1 MLKEFREFIERGNV
15 IELAVAFILGL
26 AFNAIVKSLVNDM
39 IMPVAGLITGGADF
53 TNRFIVMGSGSF
65 DTLAAAQEAGV
76 ATLNYGVFINTVIEF
91 IIIAFVLFMM
101 VRTYNRFRRKQ
112 EEAPAKPP
120 APPRQEVLLEEI
132 RDALRSPANCSA
144 VSANRK
150 GEPRLP
156 SFHGSGV
163 PTLKTP
169 FVGGRS
175 LLLALRPFLRRL
187 GQASL
192 SVRRTASFQRAIL
205 RSRRSES
212 QPGSNRRSSCQRWAK
227 SA

>member
-39 IMPVAGLITGGADF
+39 IMPVVGLITGGADF
-53 TNRFIVMGSGSF
+53 TNRFIVLGSGSF

-101 VRTYNRFRRKQ
+101 VRTYNRFRQKQ
-112 EEAPAKPP
+112 EEAPAEPP

-132 RDALRSPANCSA
+132 RDALRSPAS
-144 VSANRK
+144 
-150 GEPRLP
+150 
-156 SFHGSGV
+156 
-163 PTLKTP
+163 
-169 FVGGRS
+169 
-175 LLLALRPFLRRL
+175 
-187 GQASL
+187 
-192 SVRRTASFQRAIL
+192 
-205 RSRRSES
+205 
-212 QPGSNRRSSCQRWAK
+212 
-227 SA
+227 

>member
-39 IMPVAGLITGGADF
+39 IMPVVGLITGGADF
-53 TNRFIVMGSGSF
+53 TNRFIVLGSGSF

-132 RDALRSPANCSA
+132 RDALRSPAN
-144 VSANRK
+144 
-150 GEPRLP
+150 
-156 SFHGSGV
+156 
-163 PTLKTP
+163 
-169 FVGGRS
+169 
-175 LLLALRPFLRRL
+175 
-187 GQASL
+187 
-192 SVRRTASFQRAIL
+192 
-205 RSRRSES
+205 
-212 QPGSNRRSSCQRWAK
+212 
-227 SA
+227 

>member
-39 IMPVAGLITGGADF
+39 IMPVVGLVTGGADF
-53 TNRFIVMGSGSF
+53 TNRFIVLGSGSF

-112 EEAPAKPP
+112 EEAPAEPP

-132 RDALRSPANCSA
+132 RDALRSPAN
-144 VSANRK
+144 
-150 GEPRLP
+150 
-156 SFHGSGV
+156 
-163 PTLKTP
+163 
-169 FVGGRS
+169 
-175 LLLALRPFLRRL
+175 
-187 GQASL
+187 
-192 SVRRTASFQRAIL
+192 
-205 RSRRSES
+205 
-212 QPGSNRRSSCQRWAK
+212 
-227 SA
+227 

>member
-15 IELAVAFILGL
+15 IEFAVAFILGL

-39 IMPVAGLITGGADF
+39 IMPVVGLITGGADF
-53 TNRFIVMGSGSF
+53 PNRFIVMGSGSF

-112 EEAPAKPP
+112 EEAPAEPP

-132 RDALRSPANCSA
+132 RDALRSPAN
-144 VSANRK
+144 
-150 GEPRLP
+150 
-156 SFHGSGV
+156 
-163 PTLKTP
+163 
-169 FVGGRS
+169 
-175 LLLALRPFLRRL
+175 
-187 GQASL
+187 
-192 SVRRTASFQRAIL
+192 
-205 RSRRSES
+205 
-212 QPGSNRRSSCQRWAK
+212 
-227 SA
+227 

>member
-39 IMPVAGLITGGADF
+39 IMPVVGQITGGADF
-53 TNRFIVMGSGSF
+53 TNRFIVLGSGSF

-101 VRTYNRFRRKQ
+101 VRTYNRFQRKQ
-112 EEAPAKPP
+112 EEAPAEPP

-132 RDALRSPANCSA
+132 RDALRSPAN
-144 VSANRK
+144 
-150 GEPRLP
+150 
-156 SFHGSGV
+156 
-163 PTLKTP
+163 
-169 FVGGRS
+169 
-175 LLLALRPFLRRL
+175 
-187 GQASL
+187 
-192 SVRRTASFQRAIL
+192 
-205 RSRRSES
+205 
-212 QPGSNRRSSCQRWAK
+212 
-227 SA
+227 

>member
-39 IMPVAGLITGGADF
+39 IMPVVGLVTGGADF
-53 TNRFIVMGSGSF
+53 TNRFIDLGSGSF

-112 EEAPAKPP
+112 EEAPAEPP

-132 RDALRSPANCSA
+132 RDALRSPAS
-144 VSANRK
+144 
-150 GEPRLP
+150 
-156 SFHGSGV
+156 
-163 PTLKTP
+163 
-169 FVGGRS
+169 
-175 LLLALRPFLRRL
+175 
-187 GQASL
+187 
-192 SVRRTASFQRAIL
+192 
-205 RSRRSES
+205 
-212 QPGSNRRSSCQRWAK
+212 
-227 SA
+227 

>member
-39 IMPVAGLITGGADF
+39 IMPVVGLITGGADF

-132 RDALRSPANCSA
+132 RDALRSPAN
-144 VSANRK
+144 
-150 GEPRLP
+150 
-156 SFHGSGV
+156 
-163 PTLKTP
+163 
-169 FVGGRS
+169 
-175 LLLALRPFLRRL
+175 
-187 GQASL
+187 
-192 SVRRTASFQRAIL
+192 
-205 RSRRSES
+205 
-212 QPGSNRRSSCQRWAK
+212 
-227 SA
+227 

>member
-39 IMPVAGLITGGADF
+39 IMPVVGLITGGADF
-53 TNRFIVMGSGSF
+53 TNRFIVLGSGSF

-112 EEAPAKPP
+112 EEAPAEPP
-120 APPRQEVLLEEI
+120 APPRQEVLHEEI
-132 RDALRSPANCSA
+132 RDALRSPAS
-144 VSANRK
+144 
-150 GEPRLP
+150 
-156 SFHGSGV
+156 
-163 PTLKTP
+163 
-169 FVGGRS
+169 
-175 LLLALRPFLRRL
+175 
-187 GQASL
+187 
-192 SVRRTASFQRAIL
+192 
-205 RSRRSES
+205 
-212 QPGSNRRSSCQRWAK
+212 
-227 SA
+227 

>member
-26 AFNAIVKSLVNDM
+26 AFNAIVKSLVTDM
-39 IMPVAGLITGGADF
+39 IMPVAGLITDGADF
-53 TNRFIVMGSGSF
+53 TNRFIVLDSGSF

-132 RDALRSPANCSA
+132 RDALRSPAN
-144 VSANRK
+144 
-150 GEPRLP
+150 
-156 SFHGSGV
+156 
-163 PTLKTP
+163 
-169 FVGGRS
+169 
-175 LLLALRPFLRRL
+175 
-187 GQASL
+187 
-192 SVRRTASFQRAIL
+192 
-205 RSRRSES
+205 
-212 QPGSNRRSSCQRWAK
+212 
-227 SA
+227 

>member
-39 IMPVAGLITGGADF
+39 IMPVVGLITGGADF
-53 TNRFIVMGSGSF
+53 TNRFIVLGSGSF

-112 EEAPAKPP
+112 EEAPAEPP

-132 RDALRSPANCSA
+132 RDALRSPAS
-144 VSANRK
+144 
-150 GEPRLP
+150 
-156 SFHGSGV
+156 
-163 PTLKTP
+163 
-169 FVGGRS
+169 
-175 LLLALRPFLRRL
+175 
-187 GQASL
+187 
-192 SVRRTASFQRAIL
+192 
-205 RSRRSES
+205 
-212 QPGSNRRSSCQRWAK
+212 
-227 SA
+227 

>member
-39 IMPVAGLITGGADF
+39 IMPVVGQITGGADS
-53 TNRFIVMGSGSF
+53 TNRFIVLGSGSF

-101 VRTYNRFRRKQ
+101 VRTYNRFQRKQ
-112 EEAPAKPP
+112 EEAPAEPP

-132 RDALRSPANCSA
+132 RDALRSPAN
-144 VSANRK
+144 
-150 GEPRLP
+150 
-156 SFHGSGV
+156 
-163 PTLKTP
+163 
-169 FVGGRS
+169 
-175 LLLALRPFLRRL
+175 
-187 GQASL
+187 
-192 SVRRTASFQRAIL
+192 
-205 RSRRSES
+205 
-212 QPGSNRRSSCQRWAK
+212 
-227 SA
+227 